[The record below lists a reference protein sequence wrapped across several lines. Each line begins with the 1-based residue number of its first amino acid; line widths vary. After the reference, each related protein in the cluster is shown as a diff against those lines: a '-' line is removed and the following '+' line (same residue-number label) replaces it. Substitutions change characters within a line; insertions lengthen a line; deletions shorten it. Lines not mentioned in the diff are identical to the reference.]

1 MSTINESSKFQQ
13 ASSQNLQRKQKAE
26 LENLTRRHET
36 NIKEVKKIQDQD
48 IHHVREQH
56 QLELAEEVQK
66 KEAALDAL
74 RQSLEK
80 TQRITQTE
88 AQRLEAHAARKRS
101 DTLERSQAEVE
112 KLNNNHNEVVEEVNI
127 RQNTTLNDINE
138 QARLRENE
146 MNNRNRYTIAT
157 QEQEWQH
164 RLEQQRGQFSNNY
177 QTEGQKFETLAN
189 KQQNDNKTQLKQ
201 THSLHE
207 QRMNDMNKQHVAY
220 EEKVTTHNQK
230 SLHEKE
236 RFFEQKYQTQ
246 LNRHLESEKHLNDL
260 NTKALD
266 KAKDTLNK
274 RVEIEQNRSGDAF
287 FEFTGIKAKLSE
299 KPDSYQVTVQI
310 PEYAKESV
318 LLTAN
323 GKELVLTANRRYQ
336 DERKNEDG
344 STQKVNKVESM
355 VSRIPVGQVLDP
367 KHLKKD
373 WVDGQLVFTVKKA

>member
-48 IHHVREQH
+48 IHQVREQH

-177 QTEGQKFETLAN
+177 QIEGQKFETLAN

-323 GKELVLTANRRYQ
+323 GKELVLTSNRRYQ

>member
-48 IHHVREQH
+48 IHQVREQH

-177 QTEGQKFETLAN
+177 QIEGQKFETLAN

>member
-13 ASSQNLQRKQKAE
+13 TSSQNLQRKQKAE
-26 LENLTRRHET
+26 LENLARRHET
-36 NIKEVKKIQDQD
+36 NLRETKKIQDQD

-80 TQRITQTE
+80 TQRITHSE
-88 AQRLEAHAARKRS
+88 AQRLEAHAARKRA
-101 DTLERSQAEVE
+101 DTLERSQAEIE
-112 KLNNNHNEVVEEVNI
+112 KLNNHHNEVVEEVNI
-127 RQNTTLNDINE
+127 RQNTTLNDIHE
-138 QARLRENE
+138 QARVRENE

-164 RLEQQRGQFSNNY
+164 KLEQQRGQFSNNY
-177 QTEGQKFETLAN
+177 QMEGQKFETLAN
-189 KQQNDNKTQLKQ
+189 KQKTENKNQLKQ

-207 QRMNDMNKQHVAY
+207 QRMNDMNKQHVTH
-220 EEKVTTHNQK
+220 EEKVTAHNQK

-236 RFFEQKYQTQ
+236 RFFEQKYQAQ
-246 LNRHLESEKHLNDL
+246 LNRHLDSEKHLNEL

-274 RVEIEQNRSGDAF
+274 RVEIEQQRSGDAF
-287 FEFTGIKAKLSE
+287 FEFTGLKAKLAE

-318 LLTAN
+318 LLSAN

-367 KHLKKD
+367 KQLKKD
-373 WVDGQLVFTVKKA
+373 WVDGQLVFTIKKA

>member
-1 MSTINESSKFQQ
+1 MSSVNEANKFHQ
-13 ASSQNLQRKQKAE
+13 ASSQNLQRKQKVE

-48 IHHVREQH
+48 IHQVREQH

-80 TQRITQTE
+80 TQRITQSE
-88 AQRLEAHAARKRS
+88 AQRLEAHAARKRT
-101 DTLERSQAEVE
+101 DAMERSQAEIE
-112 KLNNNHNEVVEEVNI
+112 KLNNHHNEVVEEVNI
-127 RQNTTLNDINE
+127 RQNSTLNDIHE
-138 QARLRENE
+138 QARSRENE
-146 MNNRNRYTIAT
+146 MNNRNLYSVAS

-164 RLEQQRGQFSNNY
+164 KIEQQRGQFTNNF
-177 QTEGQKFETLAN
+177 QTENQKFETISN
-189 KQQNDNKTQLKQ
+189 KQQFDNKNQLKQ

-207 QRMNDMNKQHVAY
+207 QRMNDMNKQHVAH

-236 RFFEQKYQTQ
+236 TFFEKKYQTQ
-246 LNRHLESEKHLNDL
+246 LNRHLASEKHLNEL
-260 NTKALD
+260 NTKAID
-266 KAKDTLNK
+266 QAKDSLNK

-287 FEFTGIKAKLSE
+287 FEFTGIKTKLSE
-299 KPDSYQVTVQI
+299 KADSYQVTVQI

-344 STQKVNKVESM
+344 SLQKVNKVESL

-367 KHLKKD
+367 KHLKKE
-373 WVDGQLVFTVKKA
+373 WVDGQLLFTIKKA